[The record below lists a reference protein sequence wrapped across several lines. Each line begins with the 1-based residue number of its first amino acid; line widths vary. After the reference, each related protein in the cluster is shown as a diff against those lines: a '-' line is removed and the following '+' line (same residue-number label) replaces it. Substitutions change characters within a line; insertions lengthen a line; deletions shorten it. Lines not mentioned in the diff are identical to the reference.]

1 MQNDCLVWHKAAAA
15 NAGARFVAGTGDYD
29 KELRRASACYII
41 IIIAGTKG
49 FTLTNQNS
57 VLVLT
62 FILEIQE
69 HCSAASALLSHHKLS
84 S

>member
-1 MQNDCLVWHKAAAA
+1 MQDDCLCGTVWHKAAAA

-29 KELRRASACYII
+29 KELKRATVRAII

-49 FTLTNQNS
+49 L
-57 VLVLT
+57 LVLT